1 MYSPSEFISGGYFL
15 VKRIARPKYVSENLP
30 ATLITLSNCFTEIA
44 PDDWAISGYDYN
56 DAERVAEA
64 AKFGIPA
71 ESVPRL
77 VRLLSEEIGSQHPNA
92 FPSLPLAEAFYRAC
106 IDKREI
112 MLFGIGLDPT
122 LLASLDAQR
131 NDDVNRGLGLSE
143 RVESRTPLD
152 SCGEILGFEPLG
164 FEATKFH
171 SWLCHYA
178 PADAFEKFGIGTNSK
193 GFIDKFD
200 DALRV
205 TKHLKSTGAE
215 PGIWEPWLVVRYA
228 QAER

>member
-15 VKRIARPKYVSENLP
+15 VKQIARPYVSETLP
-30 ATLITLSNCFTEIA
+30 ANLLTLSSCFTEIA
-44 PDDWAISGYDYN
+44 PDDWAISGYDHD

-71 ESVPRL
+71 QSVPRL

-92 FPSLPLAEAFYRAC
+92 FPSLPLARAFYREC
-106 IDKREI
+106 IDKGEI
-112 MLFGIGLDPT
+112 ALLGIRLDRT
-122 LLASLDAQR
+122 LLASLEAQR

-143 RVESRTPLD
+143 RVELRTPLD
-152 SCGEILGFEPLG
+152 AGGEILGFEPLG

-178 PADAFEKFGIGTNSK
+178 PADAIEKFGIGTNSK

-200 DALRV
+200 DALGV
-205 TKHLKSTGAE
+205 TQHLKSTGAE
-215 PGIWEPWLVVRYA
+215 PGIWEPWLIVRYA
-228 QAER
+228 QA